1 MIKNI
6 FNVLL
11 LIIFSYFLTGCAGS
25 KMTEIPLVKK
35 VDIAKFMGDWYVIA
49 VIPTAIETEA
59 HNAIENYKLNDDG
72 SIATTFTLIKVRS
85 MAKLKSMSQK
95 VLSAQ
100 ILVTHY
106 GACNLFG
113 QLRRSIVLLI
123 WMKVTKPRLLHAMRA
138 IMCG

>member
-1 MIKNI
+1 MINNK

-49 VIPTAIETEA
+49 VIPTAIETAA

-72 SIATTFTLIKVRS
+72 TIATTFTFNKGAFDGK
-85 MAKLKSMSQK
+85 AKNYEPKGDRKS
-95 VLSAQ
+95 V
-100 ILVTHY
+100 V
-106 GACNLFG
+106 
-113 QLRRSIVLLI
+113 
-123 WMKVTKPRLLHAMRA
+123 
-138 IMCG
+138 